1 MIKSIQ
7 KNDTDYPALLKEL
20 HEPPQK
26 LYYVG
31 NLDTLKKTCISVVG
45 TRSYTDYGEFM
56 TNKIIEELA
65 ILDIAIVSG
74 LAKGIDAIA
83 HKAALEN
90 NIPTIAV
97 LGNGLKNIYPTVNLG
112 LAQKIIQNGLLLSE
126 YEPEIV
132 PLKYNF
138 PQRNRIVSGL
148 SIATIVVEAPEKS
161 GALITARLALE
172 QGREIFV
179 VPGDA
184 DRKNSKGIIQL
195 IQSSGAYPICCGEDV
210 IEVLKI
216 QPHLFPPVKAEN
228 PPTLYKFTPEEAQIF
243 NSMQKRRPTTLEQ
256 IAKKTTLVTEKI
268 LSTLS
273 ILEIKGL
280 ISTKDGK
287 YLRKC

>member
-7 KNDTDYPALLKEL
+7 KNDTDYPALLREL
-20 HEPPQK
+20 HESPQK
-26 LYYVG
+26 LYYKG
-31 NLDTLKKTCISVVG
+31 DLNTLKKTCISVVG
-45 TRSYTDYGEFM
+45 TRKYTDYGEFM

-65 ILDIAIVSG
+65 VLDIAIVSG

-97 LGNGLKNIYPTVNLG
+97 LGNGLKNIYPIENLG

-126 YEPEIV
+126 YEPEAV

-195 IQSSGAYPICCGEDV
+195 IQSSGAYPITSGEDV

-216 QPHLFPPVKAEN
+216 QPHLFPPVKVKN
-228 PPTLYKFTPEEAQIF
+228 PPILYKLTPEETQIF
-243 NSMQKRRPTTLEQ
+243 NSMQPRRSTTLEQ
-256 IAKKTTLVTEKI
+256 IIKKSALTTEKI

>member
-1 MIKSIQ
+1 MIKSIR
-7 KNDTDYPALLKEL
+7 KNDTDYPALLREL
-20 HEPPQK
+20 HESPQK
-26 LYYVG
+26 LYYKG
-31 NLDTLKKTCISVVG
+31 DLNTLKKTCISIVG

-65 ILDIAIVSG
+65 VLDIAIVSG
-74 LAKGIDAIA
+74 LAIGIDAIA

-97 LGNGLKNIYPTVNLG
+97 LGNGLNNIYPIANLR
-112 LAQKIIQNGLLLSE
+112 LAQKIIQNGLILSE
-126 YEPEIV
+126 YEPETP

-148 SIATIVVEAPEKS
+148 SIATIVIEAPEKS

-195 IQSSGAYPICCGEDV
+195 IQSSSAYPITSGEDV

-216 QPHLFPPVKAEN
+216 QPHLFPPAKAKN
-228 PPTLYKFTPEEAQIF
+228 QPTLYKFTPEETQILS
-243 NSMQKRRPTTLEQ
+243 SMQKRRATTLDQ
-256 IAKKTTLVTEKI
+256 IAKKSTLAIEKI

-280 ISTKDGK
+280 VSTKDGK

>member
-1 MIKSIQ
+1 MIKSIR
-7 KNDTDYPALLKEL
+7 KNDTDYPALLREL
-20 HEPPQK
+20 HESPQK
-26 LYYVG
+26 LYYKG
-31 NLDTLKKTCISVVG
+31 DLNTLKKTCISIVG
-45 TRSYTDYGEFM
+45 TRKYTDYGEFM

-65 ILDIAIVSG
+65 VLDIAIVSG
-74 LAKGIDAIA
+74 LAIGIDAIA

-97 LGNGLKNIYPTVNLG
+97 LGNGLNNIYPTANLR
-112 LAQKIIQNGLLLSE
+112 LAQKIIQNGLILSE
-126 YEPEIV
+126 YEPETP

-148 SIATIVVEAPEKS
+148 SIATIVIEAPEKS

-195 IQSSGAYPICCGEDV
+195 IQSSSAYPITSGEDV

-216 QPHLFPPVKAEN
+216 QPHLFPPAKAKN
-228 PPTLYKFTPEEAQIF
+228 PPTLYKFTPEEIQILS
-243 NSMQKRRPTTLEQ
+243 SMQKRRPTTLDQ
-256 IAKKTTLVTEKI
+256 IAKKSTLAVEKI

-280 ISTKDGK
+280 VSTKDGK